1 MAFLKEIPLRT
12 LFIHTAGLCNLGP
25 RSEREWE
32 RRTKRKRGIAKEVW
46 DEGSRRRGRLGLVSV
61 LEKCSAEGSIHFWK
75 QKDQM
80 TKKSLHTTYW
90 SRHKVIRQQRD
101 REQKTQAADQGRN
114 NYNNSRVWGCLSFWP
129 LFFGQILV
137 FLTDALL
144 EPEVWARHIFIIQQ
158 TLLSLSSKHYCR

>member
-12 LFIHTAGLCNLGP
+12 LFIHTAGHCNLGP
-25 RSEREWE
+25 DQREWE
-32 RRTKRKRGIAKEVW
+32 RRTKRKRGIAIEVW

-80 TKKSLHTTYW
+80 AKKSLHTTYW

-114 NYNNSRVWGCLSFWP
+114 NYNNSRIWGSLSFWP
-129 LFFGQILV
+129 LFLEINIR
-137 FLTDALL
+137 FLDGCVIGTRSLGETYLYYPANF
-144 EPEVWARHIFIIQQ
+144 IFVI
-158 TLLSLSSKHYCR
+158 